1 MAWDLATPNPS
12 TGDPTALPI
21 KVATMDVD
29 CIALLPTV
37 MAGLKDDDGGEVGGK
52 VVALNTSEEFVLLS
66 KKVGVVVL
74 NCSVKFLLM
83 TSASHLESMRLNTRD
98 DPS

>member
-1 MAWDLATPNPS
+1 
-12 TGDPTALPI
+12 
-21 KVATMDVD
+21 MDVD

-52 VVALNTSEEFVLLS
+52 LVALNTSDEFVLLS
-66 KKVGVVVL
+66 KKVIVAL
-74 NCSVKFLLM
+74 NCSVKFLLI

>member
-1 MAWDLATPNPS
+1 
-12 TGDPTALPI
+12 
-21 KVATMDVD
+21 MDVD

-52 VVALNTSEEFVLLS
+52 LVALLNKSDEFVLFW
-66 KKVGVVVL
+66 KRVVVVL

-83 TSASHLESMRLNTRD
+83 TSASHFESMRLNAREV
-98 DPS
+98 PS